1 MSNLKRI
8 PVRTV
13 ANVLKSKGH
22 QSPVIELSETARSA
36 EDAAASLGVP
46 VGAIV
51 KTLLFIVVNEKDQI
65 PVIALISGYSM
76 CDTNALLSVTGLNG
90 EVKRPNA
97 HQVKSLTGYSIGGV
111 SPLGLPSNIQVFIDT
126 TLSNFDEI
134 WSAAGHPHC
143 VFKSSYSQ
151 LLEYTGATPSSHLF
165 KQ

>member
-1 MSNLKRI
+1 MSNLERL

-13 ANVLKSKGH
+13 ANVLKSNGH

-36 EDAAASLGVP
+36 EDAAASLGVA

-51 KTLLFIVVNEKDQI
+51 KTLLFIVANDKEQT
-65 PVIALISGYSM
+65 PVVALVSGDGM
-76 CDTNALLSVTGLNG
+76 CDTNALLSVTGLDG

-111 SPLGLPSNIQVFIDT
+111 SPLGLPPNIQVFIDT
-126 TLSNFDEI
+126 TLKNFDEI

-151 LLEYTGATPSSHLF
+151 LLEYTGATPSSHLL
-165 KQ
+165 K

>member
-1 MSNLKRI
+1 MSNLERL

-13 ANVLKSKGH
+13 ANVLKSNGH

-36 EDAAASLGVP
+36 EDAAASLGVA

-51 KTLLFIVVNEKDQI
+51 KTLLFIVANDKEQT
-65 PVIALISGYSM
+65 PVVALVSGDGM
-76 CDTNALLSVTGLNG
+76 CDTNALLSATGLDG

-111 SPLGLPSNIQVFIDT
+111 SPLGLPPNIQVFIDT
-126 TLSNFDEI
+126 TLNNFDEI

-151 LLEYTGATPSSHLF
+151 LLEYTGATPSSHLL
-165 KQ
+165 K